1 MPLVRVQRKGLVT
14 VPLKLREELGLEE
27 GDLLSVE
34 LVEGKLVYKPQVV
47 LDREAALAVPG
58 NGPGKRPQ
66 S

>member
-14 VPLKLREELGLEE
+14 VPLKLREELGVEE

-47 LDREAALAVPG
+47 LDREAAPARADGSVRHP
-58 NGPGKRPQ
+58 RA
-66 S
+66 